1 MKLFSIMS
9 TAFDAFDDTVR
20 TYLAK
25 TFNNLGLQ
33 YTHSQVFGVIFDGI
47 KGVMQNMMFYIEDAL
62 NEQNVFSATRKNSVY
77 SLAKISGYEA
87 FYGSAPTGILVGRL
101 KVNNGL
107 QSKTTKVYVHNHD
120 KVLNRSTGITYSIV
134 LPTDYYVYDVS
145 KPLITHEFKIV
156 QGVFSSATYVA
167 SGLEMETINLYI
179 SDLFDREY
187 LKVTVDGKTWERV
200 YNFYDMTDDG
210 EEYIVQ
216 VGYNNAIDII
226 FGNGIYGR
234 KLQEGQTVLIE
245 YLRHAGDYG
254 NILPNSM
261 SDFVWSDYSNDIL
274 GNPVDGNDYMSLTLE
289 SCVSGGTDSDSIE
302 FIRTMIGANSRA
314 LVLASEDNYRLFFR
328 RFSFIGYVNCWSDT
342 NSMIVNATCL
352 RNIENEIQ
360 DTESYYALDIRNML
374 ITDEQKQMII
384 NTLNNSRRAFAG
396 VTLRFEDPIIRRFAF
411 ICYVKIDSI
420 YNKDLATTKIRE
432 ELARYFMNLDTDC
445 TFIPKSD
452 FVKLIID
459 NVDCVRSIDFDII
472 SELAEQT
479 YFNGYY
485 DKYTSRFINGTYTY
499 TSRRM
504 IYEADIQPGLD
515 NYGNISLD
523 SKLEIPVL
531 HGGFKYYMN
540 KEQNDRDTSLM
551 VDAVQIYFI

>member
-1 MKLFSIMS
+1 
-9 TAFDAFDDTVR
+9 
-20 TYLAK
+20 
-25 TFNNLGLQ
+25 
-33 YTHSQVFGVIFDGI
+33 
-47 KGVMQNMMFYIEDAL
+47 
-62 NEQNVFSATRKNSVY
+62 
-77 SLAKISGYEA
+77 
-87 FYGSAPTGILVGRL
+87 
-101 KVNNGL
+101 
-107 QSKTTKVYVHNHD
+107 
-120 KVLNRSTGITYSIV
+120 
-134 LPTDYYVYDVS
+134 
-145 KPLITHEFKIV
+145 
-156 QGVFSSATYVA
+156 
-167 SGLEMETINLYI
+167 
-179 SDLFDREY
+179 
-187 LKVTVDGKTWERV
+187 
-200 YNFYDMTDDG
+200 MTDDG

-254 NILPNSM
+254 NILPNSI

-352 RNIENEIQ
+352 RNIENEVQ
-360 DTESYYALDIRNML
+360 DTESYYALDIKNML

-432 ELARYFMNLDTDC
+432 YLAKYFMNLDTDC

-485 DKYTSRFINGTYTY
+485 DKYTARFINGTYTY
-499 TSRRM
+499 TSRRV
-504 IYEADIQPGLD
+504 IYESDMQPGLD

>member
-1 MKLFSIMS
+1 MS
-9 TAFDAFDDTVR
+9 TAFDTFDDTVR

-47 KGVMQNMMFYIEDAL
+47 KGIMQNMMFYIEDAL

-156 QGVFSSATYVA
+156 QGMFTSSTYVA

-210 EEYIVQ
+210 EEYIIQ
-216 VGYNNAIDII
+216 VGYNNTIDII

-254 NILPNSM
+254 NILPNSI

-360 DTESYYALDIRNML
+360 DTESYYALDIKNML

-411 ICYVKIDSI
+411 ICYVKIDSV

-499 TSRRM
+499 TSRRV
-504 IYEADIQPGLD
+504 IYESDMQPGLD

-540 KEQNDRDTSLM
+540 KDQNDRDTSLM